1 MNVSV
6 IIPCFNVAGLLPK
19 ALDSVRRQS
28 RPPLEVVVVDD
39 GSTDGTWAVIEAA
52 KADGPGLVRGI
63 RQENK
68 GACAARNTGLRNASG
83 EWVQF
88 LDADDELFPDKLA
101 FQVPFTEQADIVVGD
116 YEQVMPDGLL
126 LTVEALYDR
135 PWMAL
140 VKTRMGTTSA
150 NLWRRSAV
158 EAAGG
163 WDEELASSQDY
174 ELLFRMLKRG
184 HRVAW
189 DRHVATRVLKRA
201 SGSISRTDERANWE
215 RYVDLRK
222 AMKDH
227 LLAQDPAAHADEI
240 AAIDQYL
247 FMALRI
253 LATYDLDAAVAEFRR
268 SISPGFVPQVGR
280 AITERYVLLYNL
292 LGFAGAEKA
301 LRLRKGSSHP
311 AS

>member
-1 MNVSV
+1 
-6 IIPCFNVAGLLPK
+6 
-19 ALDSVRRQS
+19 
-28 RPPLEVVVVDD
+28 
-39 GSTDGTWAVIEAA
+39 
-52 KADGPGLVRGI
+52 
-63 RQENK
+63 
-68 GACAARNTGLRNASG
+68 
-83 EWVQF
+83 
-88 LDADDELFPDKLA
+88 
-101 FQVPFTEQADIVVGD
+101 
-116 YEQVMPDGLL
+116 
-126 LTVEALYDR
+126 
-135 PWMAL
+135 
-140 VKTRMGTTSA
+140 
-150 NLWRRSAV
+150 
-158 EAAGG
+158 
-163 WDEELASSQDY
+163 
-174 ELLFRMLKRG
+174 
-184 HRVAW
+184 
-189 DRHVATRVLKRA
+189 
-201 SGSISRTDERANWE
+201 ANWE